1 MKLSDF
7 PLLTDE
13 NIDPDVVAFLRQ
25 SHFDVFDI
33 KEAGLQ
39 ASTDRDIIRLAHSD
53 GRVVITEDYDFCH
66 IIFVQN
72 PDFTGVVHFKPGS
85 FFSGYHVE
93 TMKTLIETSPDVEP
107 PFFISAE
114 HKNRKVRIRVRNAVP
129 GASGE

>member
-1 MKLSDF
+1 MKLHEF

-25 SHFDVFDI
+25 NGFDVVDI

-39 ASTDRDIIRLAHSD
+39 ASSDIDIIKIAHSA
-53 GRVVITEDYDFCH
+53 GRVIITEDYDFCH
-66 IIFVQN
+66 IVFVQN
-72 PDFTGVVHFKPGS
+72 PDFVGVVHFKPGS

-93 TMKTLIETSPDVEP
+93 TIRALINADLDVDL

-114 HKNRKVRIRVRNAVP
+114 NKNKKVRIRVRNAVP
-129 GASGE
+129 GAAKN